1 MQAHANTPAPPP
13 SDAFEATLVQSRAPA
28 AAAQP
33 GTAHDPI
40 DAAESRLDAQALR
53 DLPTL
58 GFIGRYALKH
68 KLGEGGLGTVYAA
81 IDPLLSRPIALK
93 TLRLDADRTQ
103 REAFESMLLGEARA
117 AAGLNHPNIVTVFD
131 AGLDEHGVYIAMEKL
146 QGQDLR
152 QRLQEGWTPDPW
164 QSAQLVARVA
174 DALDYAHQMGVVH
187 CDIKPANIFLVNRN
201 QPKVV
206 DFGIAKVTHAAG
218 VDVPL
223 HAELPDA
230 LSPYYA
236 APEQMEGAGV
246 DARSDVYS
254 LGVVLYE
261 LLTGQRPYR
270 GATLDE
276 LKHRVLEG
284 NFVPPALV
292 DPRIPGDLAAVVMRA
307 MARDVKQRYRSA
319 QQLRRDLEQALD
331 NNDRRMQPVLSKR
344 SRAGVAWVAGIGFAA
359 VLLAQLWPQSSRAP
373 ASSMTPTAAS
383 APSSTARSA
392 AGAVI
397 AAATTSDRPAP
408 EDAASQTSSARG
420 AKAGVAGTPKDGNA
434 STGTSKA
441 STRSVAQDTTRA
453 NSRSGSPAARNA
465 NAKAAPAATT
475 GVVQIAV
482 APWGSV
488 EVNGQPAGVTPP
500 ITMLTLP
507 TGIHKIVIRN
517 ADFPPLIATVVV
529 DGQREAIVRHRF
541 GT

>member
-1 MQAHANTPAPPP
+1 MDVQVPP
-13 SDAFEATLVQSRAPA
+13 STPGDAFEATLVQSRASASASEVATP
-28 AAAQP
+28 
-33 GTAHDPI
+33 HDES
-40 DAAESRLDAQALR
+40 DASESRLDALALH

-81 IDPLLSRPIALK
+81 IDPLLSRAIALK

-103 REAFESMLLGEARA
+103 RDAFESMLLAEARA

-152 QRLQEGWTPDPW
+152 QRLQEGWAPDPW
-164 QSAQLVARVA
+164 QSAQIVARVA

-270 GATLDE
+270 GSTIEE
-276 LKHRVLEG
+276 LKQRVIEG

-292 DPRIPGDLAAVVMRA
+292 EPRVPSDLAAIVMRA
-307 MARDVKQRYRSA
+307 MARDMQQRYRSA
-319 QQLRRDLEQALD
+319 QQFRRDLEQALD
-331 NNDRRMQPVLSKR
+331 ANDRRSQPLRSTR
-344 SRAGVAWVAGIGFAA
+344 SRAGLMGVAAAG
-359 VLLAQLWPQSSRAP
+359 VLALMVAQLWPATSRTPSTLSSS
-373 ASSMTPTAAS
+373 ASSARAEPTQLAAR
-383 APSSTARSA
+383 TV
-392 AGAVI
+392 AGAVVQAAPPSDSAALAAPSASPTAPQSDASRPSKPPVERLTS
-397 AAATTSDRPAP
+397 AAAKPGIRTQAGASASRTTSAK
-408 EDAASQTSSARG
+408 ASAR
-420 AKAGVAGTPKDGNA
+420 
-434 STGTSKA
+434 
-441 STRSVAQDTTRA
+441 
-453 NSRSGSPAARNA
+453 
-465 NAKAAPAATT
+465 ATT

-488 EVNGQPAGVTPP
+488 EVNGKAAGVTPP
-500 ITMLTLP
+500 ITKLTLP

-529 DGQREAIVRHRF
+529 DGQRDATIRHRF